1 MCSKACNLSL
11 LCLLNLVLAYEHRG
25 PLTAMTFFLLACARY
40 VVGDVGCVVPCVIIP
55 WKVDVADLPKALKL
69 LTHFIGPEIAPFSY
83 SLQKCSIS
91 CEKSV
96 REPDLYLASRGRF
109 LTSSDTLCRDLSLYP
124 RDMAGDSG
132 PGRRYHACL
141 LCEVAADIQPTASRR
156 LLVYEAS
163 SSLQIQVYLHIQA
176 KIEC

>member
-1 MCSKACNLSL
+1 MLAQSCSCLRTPRPFDCHDL
-11 LCLLNLVLAYEHRG
+11 LPTGLCKIYCWGRG
-25 PLTAMTFFLLACARY
+25 TS
-40 VVGDVGCVVPCVIIP
+40 

-83 SLQKCSIS
+83 SLQRCSIS

>member
-1 MCSKACNLSL
+1 MLAQSCSCLRTPRFFDCHDL
-11 LCLLNLVLAYEHRG
+11 LPTGLCKIYCWGRKRVI
-25 PLTAMTFFLLACARY
+25 
-40 VVGDVGCVVPCVIIP
+40 PCIIIP
-55 WKVDVADLPKALKL
+55 WKVDIADLPKALKL